1 MRSLFDEPELQEV
14 TSELGI
20 FGSVLGTS
28 EDGGKLLHNSTDGF
42 LVRSKV
48 LAIVYQFLMTTLMT
62 TFFSHPT

>member
-48 LAIVYQFLMTTLMT
+48 RACLLM
-62 TFFSHPT
+62 FKFIRRQI